1 MLTHGR
7 TGVNASMPSPVP
19 PLSYGT
25 TLAFPGTE
33 PPRAPAISYR
43 RRAAGEPAAGRPAS
57 TVYRTRAGHPATP
70 GPALH
75 AARAATGNDSDVG
88 YGTGE
93 LLRRAGRTRGWTRL
107 RGRWPRPR
115 QVSGELVPADASAD
129 DPDVLRLGSLL
140 ALRDAE
146 LHLLPFL
153 KAAVAGTRDRA
164 DVHEQVRTAL
174 DRDKAVAL
182 IAVEPLHCAPAPS

>member
-7 TGVNASMPSPVP
+7 TGVNASMPGPVP

-43 RRAAGEPAAGRPAS
+43 RRAAEEPAAGRPAS

-70 GPALH
+70 
-75 AARAATGNDSDVG
+75 GNDSDVG

-182 IAVEPLHCAPAPS
+182 IAVEPLHCPPAPS